1 MLEPPPPPPGVEPDQ
16 DDIGIK
22 FKSFDLN
29 KVEHEPPRTLAGY
42 EAEVKCQF
50 WIYMKIVS
58 LLIFYYNLH
67 ISQITLGNSGKWIFF
82 FQMKDSLKKTMYS
95 LGSFF
100 FGLFKESSFWK
111 NGSKS

>member
-42 EAEVKCQF
+42 EAEVNVWPIFKF
-50 WIYMKIVS
+50 TYMKIIS
-58 LLIFYYNLH
+58 LMIFYFNLQKIEDPNMKRY
-67 ISQITLGNSGKWIFF
+67 ISADYVHRNKLFRYTA
-82 FQMKDSLKKTMYS
+82 SL
-95 LGSFF
+95 
-100 FGLFKESSFWK
+100 
-111 NGSKS
+111 

>member
-42 EAEVKCQF
+42 EAEVNVWPFFC
-50 WIYMKIVS
+50 
-58 LLIFYYNLH
+58 NLP
-67 ISQITLGNSGKWIFF
+67 IWKVFELRFF
-82 FQMKDSLKKTMYS
+82 TSAYT
-95 LGSFF
+95 
-100 FGLFKESSFWK
+100 
-111 NGSKS
+111 

>member
-42 EAEVKCQF
+42 EAEVNL
-50 WIYMKIVS
+50 WP
-58 LLIFYYNLH
+58 IFNLQLGLGRWSEKRVVYY
-67 ISQITLGNSGKWIFF
+67 I
-82 FQMKDSLKKTMYS
+82 
-95 LGSFF
+95 
-100 FGLFKESSFWK
+100 
-111 NGSKS
+111 KSAN